1 MLSEFKK
8 FILRGN
14 VVDLA
19 VAVVVG
25 GAFNAVITALVK
37 DLIQPLING
46 ITGSSKGGTIQGV
59 ARFHSLGHSFIFPW
73 GDFVSTFISFLII
86 ASVIFFLVVQPLN
99 RLLSL
104 ANRSKTPEEPTE
116 RKCPE
121 CLSDIPKAAKRCMFC
136 TAKVT
141 PVKSST

>member
-1 MLSEFKK
+1 MFKEFRK

-25 GAFNAVITALVK
+25 AAFNSVVQSIVK
-37 DLIQPLING
+37 DFITPL
-46 ITGSSKGGTIQGV
+46 IQGV
-59 ARFHSLGHSFIFPW
+59 NHGNAEFAKGDFTLAHRFTFHW
-73 GDFVSTFISFLII
+73 GDFVNTLITFLVIS
-86 ASVIFFLVVQPLN
+86 AVVFFLVVQPINKLQ
-99 RLLSL
+99 SL
-104 ANRSKTPEEPTE
+104 ANKGKNPPEPTD

-121 CLSDIPKAAKRCMFC
+121 CLSSIPKAAKRCAFC

-141 PVKSST
+141 PVTKS